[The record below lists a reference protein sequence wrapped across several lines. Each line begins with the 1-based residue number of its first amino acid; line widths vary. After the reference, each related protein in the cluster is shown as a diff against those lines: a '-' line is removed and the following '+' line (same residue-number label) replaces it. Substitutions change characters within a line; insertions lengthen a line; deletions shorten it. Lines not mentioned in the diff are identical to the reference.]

1 MFLEGLQLGNYKIVK
16 FLKKGGMG
24 EVYQGED
31 HRISR
36 EVAIKVVRTE
46 ASSHSNPKVQK
57 EINRAKREIV
67 AITKLNH
74 PHILHL
80 YDFGEHPLN
89 GDILTYMV
97 MPYHPDG
104 SLEDWLH
111 KRGPTALSPDD
122 VAYFLD
128 QAADALQCAH
138 DHHIIHQDV
147 KPSNFLV
154 SNKTSLLGSP
164 LPNLHLADFGIA
176 RFTTATTSL
185 SQNVGTPAYMPPE
198 QWEATAQP
206 TAAND
211 QYALAIMAYQLL
223 TGQLPFTGTVVQ
235 LMRQHAF
242 EQPKPPSEL
251 NKQLSPAIDA
261 VILQALE
268 KDPKR
273 RFPSIAAFAQAFKNA
288 LGKNSGPV
296 VKLDSTQ
303 LVHPRPISLKNAG
316 LLLLVVLFLAAST
329 YGVVTFGIPAID
341 SVIATNN
348 QHATATSVAAT
359 QTHGAQANG
368 AGSVAATGT
377 ARTKAS
383 ATARASAVA
392 ATGTAQASATAVAN
406 ATATA
411 NVRAT
416 ATASAYPMP
425 TYILLSAKG
434 TLLLSD
440 PLQDNSKGYGWSNS
454 GSCQFTSGTYHAST
468 PGQLAYCNGSAS
480 NVSHLNNI
488 IVEVQ
493 MTIVR
498 GDCGGIV
505 FRANPA
511 SNSYYA
517 FEVCQD
523 GSYTLSSYANNQ
535 VSGGQAMMSNTS
547 TSIKKGYNQT
557 NVLDVVANSRE
568 IALYVNG
575 QWIPGTNDTTYTS
588 GGIGVLADA
597 VHGHATD
604 VAYSNLKV
612 WTLA

>member
-1 MFLEGLQLGNYKIVK
+1 
-16 FLKKGGMG
+16 
-24 EVYQGED
+24 
-31 HRISR
+31 
-36 EVAIKVVRTE
+36 
-46 ASSHSNPKVQK
+46 
-57 EINRAKREIV
+57 
-67 AITKLNH
+67 
-74 PHILHL
+74 
-80 YDFGEHPLN
+80 
-89 GDILTYMV
+89 
-97 MPYHPDG
+97 
-104 SLEDWLH
+104 
-111 KRGPTALSPDD
+111 
-122 VAYFLD
+122 
-128 QAADALQCAH
+128 
-138 DHHIIHQDV
+138 
-147 KPSNFLV
+147 
-154 SNKTSLLGSP
+154 
-164 LPNLHLADFGIA
+164 
-176 RFTTATTSL
+176 
-185 SQNVGTPAYMPPE
+185 
-198 QWEATAQP
+198 
-206 TAAND
+206 
-211 QYALAIMAYQLL
+211 
-223 TGQLPFTGTVVQ
+223 
-235 LMRQHAF
+235 
-242 EQPKPPSEL
+242 
-251 NKQLSPAIDA
+251 
-261 VILQALE
+261 
-268 KDPKR
+268 
-273 RFPSIAAFAQAFKNA
+273 
-288 LGKNSGPV
+288 
-296 VKLDSTQ
+296 
-303 LVHPRPISLKNAG
+303 
-316 LLLLVVLFLAAST
+316 
-329 YGVVTFGIPAID
+329 
-341 SVIATNN
+341 
-348 QHATATSVAAT
+348 
-359 QTHGAQANG
+359 AQANG

-416 ATASAYPMP
+416 ATASAYPIP

-488 IVEVQ
+488 IIEVQ

-557 NVLDVVANSRE
+557 NVLDVVANGRE

-597 VHGHATD
+597 VHGHGTD